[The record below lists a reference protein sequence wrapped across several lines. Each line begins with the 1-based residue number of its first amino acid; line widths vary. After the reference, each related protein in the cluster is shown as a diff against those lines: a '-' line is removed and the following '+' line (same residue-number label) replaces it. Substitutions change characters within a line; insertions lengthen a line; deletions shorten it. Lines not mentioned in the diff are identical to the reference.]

1 MLKYNLVEAK
11 KDELIYEYFV
21 EGRELERGLA
31 SIDLNTGEAMVEELA
46 ETDKSQWYALHL
58 LSTLRTQYRENNYQ
72 NSGMVAWYQK

>member
-11 KDELIYEYFV
+11 KNEPVYEYFV

-46 ETDKSQWYALHL
+46 ETDKSQ
-58 LSTLRTQYRENNYQ
+58 
-72 NSGMVAWYQK
+72 

>member
-46 ETDKSQWYALHL
+46 EPDKSQWYALDH
-58 LSTLRTQYRENNYQ
+58 
-72 NSGMVAWYQK
+72 

>member
-31 SIDLNTGEAMVEELA
+31 SIDLTTGEAMVEELA
-46 ETDKSQWYALHL
+46 KTDEFSRYAFHL
-58 LSTLRTQYRENNYQ
+58 LSTLRTQYRENDYQ
-72 NSGMVAWYQK
+72 DSGMIAWY

>member
-11 KDELIYEYFV
+11 KNELVYEYFV

-46 ETDKSQWYALHL
+46 KTDEFSRYAFHL
-58 LSTLRTQYRENNYQ
+58 LSTLRTQYRENDYQ
-72 NSGMVAWYQK
+72 DSGMVAWY

>member
-31 SIDLNTGEAMVEELA
+31 SIDLTTGEAMVEELA
-46 ETDKSQWYALHL
+46 KTDEFSRYTFHL

-72 NSGMVAWYQK
+72 NSGMVAWY